1 MNAALLQFL
10 ECALEKKW
18 GVTHFAKC
26 VTAKNAL
33 IPQGFCRYALAA
45 LRNAFDVARV
55 CGAIAAVGDAP
66 GSWLLRRRDA
76 RAHRRTATGFE
87 IMRRRQA
94 RCAGKISATM

>member
-1 MNAALLQFL
+1 MNFDPAVRDGMNAALLQFL
-10 ECALEKKW
+10 ESALEKKW

-55 CGAIAAVGDAP
+55 CNTAMASGAN
-66 GSWLLRRRDA
+66 L
-76 RAHRRTATGFE
+76 
-87 IMRRRQA
+87 
-94 RCAGKISATM
+94 